1 METTS
6 KKKTALLFA
15 YNGAGFNGS
24 QIQNEHEG
32 VRTVEAELQNA
43 LFKSRCISS
52 DNFGFLNKVK
62 WSRASR
68 TDKGVHALCAVA
80 AMKMLWEAKPYEE
93 ILAEINSNLPS
104 DIRMISL
111 KLVTNAFNAK
121 NSSSFREY
129 HYLFPLSP
137 LKSPYSTQETIEKI
151 NIIAKKFHGTH
162 SFHNYTRDILP
173 GKPEAKRYVI
183 KYEAEANPVVYE
195 NSEYIKFI
203 ITGQSFLYHQIRKM
217 IGMTVAVFAGK
228 MQDSDIDKSF
238 ADDSFFVQLAP
249 AEGLSLGRVHFTVY
263 NKKQKHRPVL
273 ITEEEEKT
281 IDDFYK
287 QSILPT
293 IHLSAP
299 IFQQWVDNE
308 LIPSG
313 IIS

>member
-1 METTS
+1 METIS

-24 QIQNEHEG
+24 QIQKEHEG

-52 DNFGFLNKVK
+52 DNFGFLNKVG
-62 WSRASR
+62 WTRASR

-80 AMKMLWEAKPYEE
+80 AMKMLWRINSCEE
-93 ILAEINSNLPS
+93 ILDEINSNLPS

-111 KLVTNAFNAK
+111 KLATNAFNAK
-121 NSSSFREY
+121 NLASFREY
-129 HYLFPLSP
+129 QYLFPLTP
-137 LKSPYSTQETIEKI
+137 LRSIFSSQETIEKI
-151 NIIAKKFHGTH
+151 NIIAKKFYGTH

-183 KYEAEANPVVYE
+183 KFELETNPVVYE

-217 IGMTVAVFAGK
+217 IGMTVSVFAGK
-228 MQDSDIDKSF
+228 MQDCDVEKSF
-238 ADDSFFVQLAP
+238 ADDNFVVPLAP

-263 NKKQKHRPVL
+263 NKKQQHRPIL
-273 ITEEEEKT
+273 ITDEEEKK

-293 IHLSAP
+293 IHLSRP
-299 IFQQWVDNE
+299 VFQQWVDSE
-308 LIPSG
+308 LFPLGVIT
-313 IIS
+313 